1 MNNKKFE
8 TETLYQGVEVHY
20 KNTKTVVHKKND
32 LQDLILFDNPILG
45 RILMLDGVTQVTEAD
60 EFIYHEMMTHVPIFS
75 HANPENILIIGGGD
89 GGIAREVLRHN
100 RVKSVTMIEIDESVV
115 IFSKEFMPKI
125 NNGAFDNPKL
135 TLKIADGAAFVQ
147 NTTDRFDVIIVD
159 STDPEGLGSV
169 LFTKEFYTNC
179 HRILKTGGILV
190 TQNGVPF
197 MQANELKQS
206 MTSFKEIFKH
216 GTCYRATIPT
226 YAFGDM
232 AMGFASDTDYTNL
245 DISVIIAR
253 FKSENL
259 SMNYYTPNIHKAS
272 FSLPAYIEN
281 IIKSVTPTQFL

>member
-1 MNNKKFE
+1 MGGYMSMNNKKFE
-8 TETLYQGVEVHY
+8 TETLYQGVQVRYE
-20 KNTKTVVHKKND
+20 NTKTVVHQKHD
-32 LQDLILFDNPILG
+32 LQDLILFDNPIFG

-75 HANPENILIIGGGD
+75 HANPEHILIIGGGD
-89 GGIAREVLRHN
+89 GGIAREVLRHS

-115 IFSKEFMPKI
+115 TFSKEFMPKI

-135 TLKIADGAAFVQ
+135 ILKIADGAAFVQ
-147 NTTDRFDVIIVD
+147 NTTDKFDVIIVD

-169 LFTKEFYTNC
+169 LFTKEFYTDC
-179 HRILKTGGILV
+179 HNILNTKGILV

-197 MQANELKQS
+197 MQPNELKQS
-206 MTSFKEIFKH
+206 VTYFRDIFKN

-245 DISVIIAR
+245 DISVIAER

-259 SMNYYTPNIHKAS
+259 SMKYYTPHIHKAS
-272 FSLPAYIEN
+272 FALPAYIEN
-281 IIKSVTPTQFL
+281 IIQ